1 MGNFYTNKNLYCS
14 KFGVEPTLKR
24 NSMSEDKFENRVDKI
39 EKTVNFIIEQQAKFS
54 VDIDLLKESQK
65 KTDEEV
71 KMLTKAVAELTATV
85 AEMKDAVLI
94 NNSMVEKLVNVVESD
109 REFMKQ
115 VAQLAIASERRITKL
130 EEKTQ

>member
-1 MGNFYTNKNLYCS
+1 
-14 KFGVEPTLKR
+14 
-24 NSMSEDKFENRVDKI
+24 MSEDKFENRVDKI
-39 EKTVNFIIEQQAKFS
+39 EKTVSFIIEQQAKFS

-85 AEMKDAVLI
+85 AEMKETMTDMQVAIAEMKDAVLI

-115 VAQLAIASERRITKL
+115 VPQLAIASERRITKL